1 MKKVVSCFKWASS
14 LSRKFMAAWD
24 QAAIKE
30 EKIRKLKSEHYTKYG
45 RELWRGLL

>member
-1 MKKVVSCFKWASS
+1 MKRVISCFKWASS
-14 LSRKFMAAWD
+14 LSKKFMAAWD

-30 EKIRKLKSEHYTKYG
+30 EKIRKLKNEHYTKYG